1 MISAFKK
8 IWQFAGA
15 ERKNINQSVAVSFL
29 NALSRMFEVGA
40 VYFIIVA
47 LTGGETGGWP
57 AWVALGFMLVSIIG
71 NAVTA
76 SISKMQ
82 QTHAGYFMAA
92 NERIKIGNLLKGV
105 PMGFFNENSLGEV
118 TGVCTTVLGNIETMV
133 PIVLVNILS
142 GLVGTVVFTAM
153 ILIFDW
159 RIGLIAA
166 AGIVLY
172 CLVLS
177 SMERKSAVLAPDSQ
191 KSQTALTSAV
201 LEYVQGMSVVKSFNL
216 SGKGDK
222 KLQDALEYNRKSNLN
237 MEKLLTP
244 YSTCRS

>member
-1 MISAFKK
+1 MP
-8 IWQFAGA
+8 

-47 LTGGETGGWP
+47 LTGGEPGAAG
-57 AWVALGFMLVSIIG
+57 VGRFGIQLVSIIG

-142 GLVGTVVFTAM
+142 GLVGTMVFTAM

-159 RIGLIAA
+159 RIA
-166 AGIVLY
+166 
-172 CLVLS
+172 
-177 SMERKSAVLAPDSQ
+177 
-191 KSQTALTSAV
+191 
-201 LEYVQGMSVVKSFNL
+201 
-216 SGKGDK
+216 
-222 KLQDALEYNRKSNLN
+222 
-237 MEKLLTP
+237 
-244 YSTCRS
+244 